1 MRTITIEVTQTI
13 DVTLDETKFTPEFMK
28 EYRESFYDY
37 TTIEQHAKHLAFL
50 EASGMVSHG
59 SAFIEGY
66 GPMSDMGIKLVT
78 QRCVETECV

>member
-1 MRTITIEVTQTI
+1 MKNITVEVTQTI
-13 DVTLDETKFTPEFMK
+13 TVTLDETKFTPEFMA

-37 TTIEQHAKHLAFL
+37 NTIEDHAKHLAFL

-66 GPMSDMGIKLVT
+66 GSMSNMGIKLVT
-78 QRCVETECV
+78 ERNVETECI